1 MKIFIYFGNRR
12 IVNFLSTREKFF
24 KKSPRSNIKFDD
36 TSSRL
41 FMSWIVSENLKRKF
55 TDDFL
60 ERVKDSLLWDSNT
73 VKPGRYY
80 AFSFA
85 NQLLFSFFF
94 FFLLSTSHFQR
105 PRESFL
111 FFFIL
116 VTRCFCAW
124 RFLRP
129 IFFFKNVHVISLV
142 THANNCIDTNVF
154 DPLAATVGNVS

>member
-1 MKIFIYFGNRR
+1 MAIEEFLNS
-12 IVNFLSTREKFF
+12 LSTREKFF

-41 FMSWIVSENLKRKF
+41 LMSWIVSENFKRKF

-94 FFLLSTSHFQR
+94 FFPPFYLSSSTSKRIVSFFFSRDTMFLCLALSTFN
-105 PRESFL
+105 
-111 FFFIL
+111 
-116 VTRCFCAW
+116 
-124 RFLRP
+124 
-129 IFFFKNVHVISLV
+129 FFFKNVHVISLV

>member
-1 MKIFIYFGNRR
+1 MAIEEFLNS
-12 IVNFLSTREKFF
+12 LSTREKFF

-94 FFLLSTSHFQR
+94 FS
-105 PRESFL
+105 SFL
-111 FFFIL
+111 PLIFNVQENRFFFFFIL
-116 VTRCFCAW
+116 VTRCSCAW
-124 RFLRP
+124 RFLRS
-129 IFFFKNVHVISLV
+129 IFFFKKVNVISLV

>member
-1 MKIFIYFGNRR
+1 MAIEEFLNS
-12 IVNFLSTREKFF
+12 LSTREKFF

-41 FMSWIVSENLKRKF
+41 LMSWIVSENLKRKF

-94 FFLLSTSHFQR
+94 FPPFYLSSSTSKR
-105 PRESFL
+105 IVSF

-124 RFLRP
+124 RFLRS

>member
-1 MKIFIYFGNRR
+1 MAIEEFLNS
-12 IVNFLSTREKFF
+12 LSTREKFF

-41 FMSWIVSENLKRKF
+41 LMSWIVSENLKRKF

-94 FFLLSTSHFQR
+94 FFSFLPLIFNVQENRFFFFFYSRDTMFLCLALSTSN
-105 PRESFL
+105 
-111 FFFIL
+111 FFFL
-116 VTRCFCAW
+116 KRTRNLT
-124 RFLRP
+124 RYSRE
-129 IFFFKNVHVISLV
+129 
-142 THANNCIDTNVF
+142 
-154 DPLAATVGNVS
+154 

>member
-1 MKIFIYFGNRR
+1 MAIEEFLNS
-12 IVNFLSTREKFF
+12 LSTREKFF

-41 FMSWIVSENLKRKF
+41 LMSWIVSENLKRKF

-94 FFLLSTSHFQR
+94 FSSFLPLIFNVQENRFFFFYSRDTMFLCLALSTSN
-105 PRESFL
+105 
-111 FFFIL
+111 
-116 VTRCFCAW
+116 
-124 RFLRP
+124 
-129 IFFFKNVHVISLV
+129 FFFKNVHVISLV

>member
-1 MKIFIYFGNRR
+1 MAIEEFLNS
-12 IVNFLSTREKFF
+12 LSTREKFF

-41 FMSWIVSENLKRKF
+41 LMSWIVSENLKRKF

-94 FFLLSTSHFQR
+94 FFLLSTSHLQR

-111 FFFIL
+111 FFFYSRD
-116 VTRCFCAW
+116 TM
-124 RFLRP
+124 FLCLALSTSN
-129 IFFFKNVHVISLV
+129 FFFKNVHVISLV

>member
-1 MKIFIYFGNRR
+1 MAIEEFLNS
-12 IVNFLSTREKFF
+12 LSTREKFF

-41 FMSWIVSENLKRKF
+41 LMSWIVSENLKRKF

-60 ERVKDSLLWDSNT
+60 ERVKDSLLCGFEYGQAWT
-73 VKPGRYY
+73 
-80 AFSFA
+80 
-85 NQLLFSFFF
+85 LLRFLVRQPIIIFFF
-94 FFLLSTSHFQR
+94 FFFPPFYLSSSTSKR
-105 PRESFL
+105 IVS

-116 VTRCFCAW
+116 VTRCSCAW

-129 IFFFKNVHVISLV
+129 IFFFKNVISLV